1 MAVDLPKGVDFV
13 ASILAIMLNGSSYVP
28 IGQHQPIQRI
38 ERILSHEHITH
49 VICYS
54 TKYNRKD
61 FDEKTIIN
69 IKNINSSYKNFSV
82 MPPKSSDTA
91 YIIFTSGSTGEPKG
105 VEITHEQVLNTLYSV
120 QDKCNLSC
128 KDIVMNVSQF
138 DFDLSVFDIFSPLIQ
153 GATMCYVNEDY
164 WRDGNKWLEIIQKYP
179 ITIWNSVPTL
189 FKCYWKIWSI
199 IK

>member
-69 IKNINSSYKNFSV
+69 IKNINSSYK
-82 MPPKSSDTA
+82 
-91 YIIFTSGSTGEPKG
+91 IF
-105 VEITHEQVLNTLYSV
+105 LL
-120 QDKCNLSC
+120 CL
-128 KDIVMNVSQF
+128 
-138 DFDLSVFDIFSPLIQ
+138 LSPLIRLTSFSLQ
-153 GATMCYVNEDY
+153 EVQASLKEWKLHM
-164 WRDGNKWLEIIQKYP
+164 NKY
-179 ITIWNSVPTL
+179 
-189 FKCYWKIWSI
+189 
-199 IK
+199 